1 MNISERILEFDVI
14 KQRITRRKSCDFTK
28 IVAGSSG
35 YLRAKFYFSQSE
47 WRGCKKAA
55 SFWLDNEEYGVLLD
69 KNDTC
74 LIPAEALAGSKFE
87 VSVTGVRPNSDY
99 RITTNKTKVKQEV
112 H

>member
-1 MNISERILEFDVI
+1 MNTSERILEFDVI

-47 WRGCKKAA
+47 WRGCRKAA
-55 SFWLDNEEYGVLLD
+55 SFWLGDEEHGVLLD

-74 LIPAEALAGSKFE
+74 LIPAEALTGSKFE
-87 VSVTGVRPNSDY
+87 VSVTGVRPDY
-99 RITTNKTKVKQEV
+99 RITTSRTKVKQEV
-112 H
+112 C